1 MSPPTK
7 TFKCGSCNDNINK
20 NQTSI
25 QCKECA
31 LWFHI
36 TCAKIP
42 EKVLSALKDSR
53 LSFTCTSCNNDPRSG
68 FETMLRNEISSLNCK
83 IDDFINKVD
92 SEQTSIKNALADTVA
107 SLKSEIASCLKE
119 MKSEIVDCNKL
130 INNVEIS
137 TSNKIT
143 ALEEEN
149 NCLHRRLNRTN
160 IIVTGLPAGIDD
172 LMPVIM
178 KLGTI
183 FDVPICTYDL
193 QYICYMNNRKSILVR
208 DFVDGDVDL
217 RVYLNDHYSPAA
229 SRLNMIC
236 KKLLRKDLIKK
247 FRIMNSDR
255 LRVKLTLPDDSEVV
269 YSPSQC
275 ADLLDDGHILFFY
288 NDAL

>member
-1 MSPPTK
+1 
-7 TFKCGSCNDNINK
+7 
-20 NQTSI
+20 
-25 QCKECA
+25 
-31 LWFHI
+31 
-36 TCAKIP
+36 
-42 EKVLSALKDSR
+42 
-53 LSFTCTSCNNDPRSG
+53 
-68 FETMLRNEISSLNCK
+68 
-83 IDDFINKVD
+83 
-92 SEQTSIKNALADTVA
+92 
-107 SLKSEIASCLKE
+107 

>member
-1 MSPPTK
+1 
-7 TFKCGSCNDNINK
+7 
-20 NQTSI
+20 
-25 QCKECA
+25 
-31 LWFHI
+31 
-36 TCAKIP
+36 
-42 EKVLSALKDSR
+42 
-53 LSFTCTSCNNDPRSG
+53 
-68 FETMLRNEISSLNCK
+68 
-83 IDDFINKVD
+83 
-92 SEQTSIKNALADTVA
+92 
-107 SLKSEIASCLKE
+107 

-193 QYICYMNNRKSILVR
+193 QYICYMNNRKSILVKFNSIFVRDKIMSQYFKTRSLKVR